1 MKSRRGSAT
10 VSGIWSRSPLSVNRW
25 EGPGTRDP
33 PRKPGDLPE
42 REVTTLRIREGP
54 WRVGQESRAERNKTS
69 SGDPQEV
76 VFLRVL
82 SLSTLRI
89 YRQSGV
95 ATRLAVGSSV
105 LLLLVLATAL
115 ASLSLGP
122 VNIPVDHVAS
132 IVLSYLGLDFATF
145 GRTEQLV
152 IEQIRIPRIL
162 VGALVGMALGVAG
175 ATMQGLFRNPMADP
189 GIIGVSAG
197 GAVGA
202 VVAIA
207 SGLASLFFLALPAF
221 AFVGAV
227 AASFLVY
234 GIAAVGGR
242 FSMATLLLAGVAVN
256 AFLGA
261 IVSAIIIL
269 LPDNASL
276 REILFWLAGGL
287 DSRSWE
293 HVRIAAPLILG
304 GTAVIVAMARDL
316 NLLTLGDDEARSMG
330 VRVGLTRMSLL
341 AAAALVTGAAVAVSG
356 TIAFVGLVTP
366 HILRLV
372 LGPDHRVLIPMS
384 ALGGAVFVMLAD
396 TVARTIIQPAEFRV
410 GVLTAFVG
418 APFFIFLL
426 IRNKRQVYSL

>member
-1 MKSRRGSAT
+1 MRAVGLTKL
-10 VSGIWSRSPLSVNRW
+10 RS
-25 EGPGTRDP
+25 
-33 PRKPGDLPE
+33 
-42 REVTTLRIREGP
+42 
-54 WRVGQESRAERNKTS
+54 
-69 SGDPQEV
+69 
-76 VFLRVL
+76 
-82 SLSTLRI
+82 

-95 ATRLAVGSSV
+95 TARLAVGCSI
-105 LLLLVLATAL
+105 LLLLILATAL
-115 ASLSLGP
+115 VSLSLGP
-122 VNIPVDHVAS
+122 VNIPVSHVAS
-132 IVLSYLGLDFATF
+132 IVLSFLGLDLADF

-152 IEQIRIPRIL
+152 IEQIRLPRIV
-162 VGALVGMALGVAG
+162 VGASVGAALGVAG

-207 SGLASLFFLALPAF
+207 TGMAGLFFLALPTF
-221 AFVGAV
+221 AFVGAI
-227 AASFLVY
+227 ASTFLVY

-242 FSMATLLLAGVAVN
+242 FSMPTLLLAGVAVN

-261 IVSAIIIL
+261 VISAIIIA
-269 LPDNASL
+269 LPDNAAL

-293 HVRIAAPLILG
+293 HVRISTPLIAG
-304 GTAVIVAMARDL
+304 GIAVILLMSRDL
-316 NLLTLGDDEARSMG
+316 NLLMLGDDEARSMG
-330 VRVGLTRMSLL
+330 VRVGVARPIIL
-341 AAAALVTGAAVAVSG
+341 AAAALATGAAVAVSG

-366 HILRLV
+366 HILRLM

-384 ALGGAVFVMLAD
+384 AAGGAVFVIVAD

-426 IRNKRQVYSL
+426 IKNKRQAYSL

>member
-1 MKSRRGSAT
+1 M
-10 VSGIWSRSPLSVNRW
+10 
-25 EGPGTRDP
+25 
-33 PRKPGDLPE
+33 
-42 REVTTLRIREGP
+42 
-54 WRVGQESRAERNKTS
+54 RA
-69 SGDPQEV
+69 V
-76 VFLRVL
+76 AFA
-82 SLSTLRI
+82 SLDG

-95 ATRLAVGSSV
+95 NTRLAIGSSGLG
-105 LLLLVLATAL
+105 LLILAAALV
-115 ASLSLGP
+115 SLSLGP
-122 VNIPVDHVAS
+122 VEIPASHVAS
-132 IVLSYLGLDFATF
+132 IVLSFVGLDFADF

-152 IEQIRIPRIL
+152 IEQIRLPRIV

-207 SGLASLFFLALPAF
+207 TGMAGLFFLALPAF

-227 AASFLVY
+227 AATFLVY

-261 IVSAIIIL
+261 IVSAIIIM
-269 LPDNASL
+269 LPDNAAL

-293 HVRIAAPLILG
+293 HVRIAAPMIVG
-304 GTAVIVAMARDL
+304 GTIVILLMARDL
-316 NLLTLGDDEARSMG
+316 NLLMLGDDEARSMG
-330 VRVGLTRMSLL
+330 VRVGFTRVTLL
-341 AAAALVTGAAVAVSG
+341 AASALATGAAVAVSG

-366 HILRLV
+366 HILRLM
-372 LGPDHRVLIPMS
+372 LGPDHRVLVPMS
-384 ALGGAVFVMLAD
+384 AVGGAVFVIVAD

-418 APFFIFLL
+418 APFFVFLL
-426 IRNKRQVYSL
+426 IRNNRQTYSL

>member
-1 MKSRRGSAT
+1 MRA
-10 VSGIWSRSPLSVNRW
+10 VGIA
-25 EGPGTRDP
+25 
-33 PRKPGDLPE
+33 
-42 REVTTLRIREGP
+42 TLR
-54 WRVGQESRAERNKTS
+54 S
-69 SGDPQEV
+69 
-76 VFLRVL
+76 
-82 SLSTLRI
+82 

-95 ATRLAVGSSV
+95 TARLMVGSSILF
-105 LLLLVLATAL
+105 LLILVTAL
-115 ASLSLGP
+115 VSLSLGP
-122 VNIPVDHVAS
+122 VNIPASHVAS
-132 IVLSYLGLDFATF
+132 IVLSFFGLDAAGF

-152 IEQIRIPRIL
+152 IEQIRLPRIV
-162 VGALVGMALGVAG
+162 VGASVGVALGVAG

-207 SGLASLFFLALPAF
+207 TGMTGLFFLALPAF
-221 AFVGAV
+221 AFMGAV
-227 AASFLVY
+227 AATFLVY

-261 IVSAIIIL
+261 VVSAIIIV
-269 LPDNASL
+269 LPGNDAL

-293 HVRIAAPLILG
+293 HVQISSPLIVG
-304 GTAVIVAMARDL
+304 AAAVILLMARDL
-316 NLLTLGDDEARSMG
+316 NLLMLGDDEARSMG
-330 VRVGLTRMSLL
+330 VRVGHTRVILL
-341 AAAALVTGAAVAVSG
+341 AAAALATGAAVAVSG

-366 HILRLV
+366 HILRLM
-372 LGPDHRVLIPMS
+372 LGPDHRVLVPMS
-384 ALGGAVFVMLAD
+384 ALGGAVFVIVAD

-418 APFFIFLL
+418 APFFILLL
-426 IRNKRQVYSL
+426 IRNKRQIYTL

>member
-1 MKSRRGSAT
+1 MIRAVSANAL
-10 VSGIWSRSPLSVNRW
+10 RS
-25 EGPGTRDP
+25 
-33 PRKPGDLPE
+33 
-42 REVTTLRIREGP
+42 
-54 WRVGQESRAERNKTS
+54 
-69 SGDPQEV
+69 
-76 VFLRVL
+76 
-82 SLSTLRI
+82 

-95 ATRLAVGSSV
+95 VTRLASSSS
-105 LLLLVLATAL
+105 LIFLLVLATAL

-122 VNIPVDHVAS
+122 VNIPADRVAA
-132 IVLSYLGLDFATF
+132 IVLSYIGLDFTAFT
-145 GRTEQLV
+145 RTELLV
-152 IEQIRIPRIL
+152 IEQIRLPRIV

-175 ATMQGLFRNPMADP
+175 ATMQGLFRNHMSDP

-202 VVAIA
+202 VIAIA
-207 SGLASLFFLALPAF
+207 TGITGLFFLALPAF
-221 AFVGAV
+221 AFVGAM

-234 GIAAVGGR
+234 GIAAAGGR

-269 LPDNASL
+269 LPENGAL

-293 HVRIAAPLILG
+293 HVRISAPLILA
-304 GTAVIVAMARDL
+304 GTALISVMARDL

-330 VRVGLTRMSLL
+330 IRVGLTRVTLL
-341 AAAALVTGAAVAVSG
+341 GTAALVTGSAVAVSG

-372 LGPDHRVLIPMS
+372 LGPDHRVLVPMS
-384 ALGGAVFVMLAD
+384 ALGGASFVILAD
-396 TVARTIIQPAEFRV
+396 TVARTVIQPAELPV
-410 GVLTAFVG
+410 SIITAFVG

-426 IRNKRQVYSL
+426 IKNKRQVYSL

>member
-1 MKSRRGSAT
+1 MIRT
-10 VSGIWSRSPLSVNRW
+10 VGANALRS
-25 EGPGTRDP
+25 
-33 PRKPGDLPE
+33 
-42 REVTTLRIREGP
+42 
-54 WRVGQESRAERNKTS
+54 
-69 SGDPQEV
+69 
-76 VFLRVL
+76 
-82 SLSTLRI
+82 

-95 ATRLAVGSSV
+95 VTRLATSSSV
-105 LLLLVLATAL
+105 ILLLVLAVAL
-115 ASLSLGP
+115 VSLSLGP
-122 VNIPVDHVAS
+122 VNIPAGRVAS
-132 IVLSYLGLDFATF
+132 IVLSYAGLDLAAFS
-145 GRTEQLV
+145 RTEQLI
-152 IEQIRIPRIL
+152 IEQIRLPRIV

-207 SGLASLFFLALPAF
+207 TGMTGLFFLALPAF
-221 AFVGAV
+221 AFVGAMG
-227 AASFLVY
+227 ASFLVY

-261 IVSAIIIL
+261 VVSAIIIL
-269 LPDNASL
+269 LPDNGAL

-293 HVRIAAPLILG
+293 HVRISAPLILV
-304 GTAVIVAMARDL
+304 GTAVIVVMTRDL

-330 VRVGLTRMSLL
+330 VRVDAARVFLL
-341 AAAALVTGAAVAVSG
+341 AAAALVTGSAVAVSG

-366 HILRLV
+366 HILRLI
-372 LGPDHRVLIPMS
+372 LGPDHRVLVPMS
-384 ALGGAVFVMLAD
+384 ALGGAAFVILAD
-396 TVARTIIQPAEFRV
+396 TVARVVIQPAELRV
-410 GVLTAFVG
+410 SIITAFVG

-426 IRNKRQVYSL
+426 IKNKRQVYSL

>member
-1 MKSRRGSAT
+1 MRAAG
-10 VSGIWSRSPLSVNRW
+10 L
-25 EGPGTRDP
+25 
-33 PRKPGDLPE
+33 
-42 REVTTLRIREGP
+42 TTLRGYRE
-54 WRVGQESRAERNKTS
+54 A
-69 SGDPQEV
+69 
-76 VFLRVL
+76 
-82 SLSTLRI
+82 RI
-89 YRQSGV
+89 S
-95 ATRLAVGSSV
+95 TRLAIGSAI

-115 ASLSLGP
+115 VSLSLGP
-122 VNIPVDHVAS
+122 ADIPVSHVGS
-132 IVLSYLGLDFATF
+132 VLLSLLGFDLAGFS
-145 GRTEQLV
+145 RTEQLV
-152 IEQIRIPRIL
+152 VEQIRLPRIL
-162 VGALVGMALGVAG
+162 VGASVGAALGVAG

-197 GAVGA
+197 AAVGA

-207 SGLASLFFLALPAF
+207 TGMTSLFFLALPAF
-221 AFVGAV
+221 AFGGAI

-234 GIAAVGGR
+234 GIAAVGGH

-261 IVSAIIIL
+261 VVSAILLL
-269 LPDNASL
+269 LPNNEAL

-293 HVRIAAPLILG
+293 HVRISAPLIFG
-304 GTAVIVAMARDL
+304 GAAVILLMSRDL
-316 NLLTLGDDEARSMG
+316 NLLMLGDDEARSMG
-330 VRVGLTRMSLL
+330 VRVGLARVTLL
-341 AAAALVTGAAVAVSG
+341 AAAALATGAAVAVSG

-384 ALGGAVFVMLAD
+384 ALGGAVFVILAD

-418 APFFIFLL
+418 APFFILLL
-426 IRNKRQVYSL
+426 IRNKRQAYSL

>member
-1 MKSRRGSAT
+1 MRVIG
-10 VSGIWSRSPLSVNRW
+10 LS
-25 EGPGTRDP
+25 
-33 PRKPGDLPE
+33 
-42 REVTTLRIREGP
+42 
-54 WRVGQESRAERNKTS
+54 S
-69 SGDPQEV
+69 
-76 VFLRVL
+76 
-82 SLSTLRI
+82 LRI

-105 LLLLVLATAL
+105 LLLLVFATAL

-132 IVLSYLGLDFATF
+132 IILSFIGLDFATF

-152 IEQIRIPRIL
+152 IEQIRLPRIL

-189 GIIGVSAG
+189 GIIGISAG

-207 SGLASLFFLALPAF
+207 SGLASLFFLALPTF
-221 AFVGAV
+221 GIRRRGRCLIPGLRHRRRWRPLLNGH
-227 AASFLVY
+227 AASC
-234 GIAAVGGR
+234 
-242 FSMATLLLAGVAVN
+242 GVAVN

-269 LPDNASL
+269 VPDNAAL

-304 GTAVIVAMARDL
+304 GTAVIVVMARDL

-330 VRVGLTRMSLL
+330 VRVGLTRVSLL
-341 AAAALVTGAAVAVSG
+341 TAAALATGAAVAVSG
-356 TIAFVGLVTP
+356 TISFVGLVTP

-384 ALGGAVFVMLAD
+384 ALGGAVFVVLAD

-426 IRNKRQVYSL
+426 IRNNRQVYSL